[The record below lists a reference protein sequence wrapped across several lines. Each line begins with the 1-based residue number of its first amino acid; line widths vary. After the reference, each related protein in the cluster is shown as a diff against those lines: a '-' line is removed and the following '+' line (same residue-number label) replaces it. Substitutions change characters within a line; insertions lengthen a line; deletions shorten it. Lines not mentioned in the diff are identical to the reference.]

1 MRLGEPFMPLLAIL
15 LIAGGLFTLYS
26 AAPGDEFSRQVMFVG
41 AGAVLIGVLVWVGKR
56 RVLASAPYLYAGSIF
71 LLILTRFI
79 GTEVNGAKSWLYLH
93 PSLPGFQPSE
103 LSKLALLLMVANALH
118 ERPLR
123 AFRDYLRIAIIVL
136 PVFVLVLAESDLG
149 SSIVIAALT
158 VGMMLIRGI
167 PWKLLVAATVLI
179 AVVVPTVIYPNLQPY
194 QQLRIISFIN
204 PEADPQGSGYQV
216 IQSTIAIGS
225 GGLSGKGYQQG
236 TQSQLGFI
244 PFRQTDFIFAV
255 LAEETGFLGA
265 LGVLILYGLLFWRL
279 TVMAAE
285 AVQERD
291 QFIIMG
297 VNILIAF
304 QVLVNIAVTLGL
316 APVTGITLPLFSA
329 GGTSLVSTML
339 ALALAFIVH
348 RERFTEW

>member
-1 MRLGEPFMPLLAIL
+1 MPLISL
-15 LIAGGLFTLYS
+15 LLVGTGLLVLHS
-26 AAPGDEFSRQVMFVG
+26 AAPGNEFSRQVVFVG
-41 AGAVLIGVLVWVGKR
+41 AGAVLIAALVWAGKNR
-56 RVLASAPYLYAGSIF
+56 ILASAPYLYAGSIF
-71 LLILTRFI
+71 LLVLTRFF

-103 LSKLALLLMVANALH
+103 LSKIALLLMVANMLH
-118 ERPLR
+118 ERPLKSL
-123 AFRDYLRIAIIVL
+123 RDYARIALVVL
-136 PVFVLVLAESDLG
+136 PVFGLVLAESDLG

-158 VGMMLIRGI
+158 VGMMLVRGI
-167 PWKLLVAATVLI
+167 PWKLVAVAAVLVV
-179 AVVVPTVIYPNLQPY
+179 VVVPTVIYPNLQPY

-225 GGLSGKGYQQG
+225 GGLAGKGYMQG

-255 LAEETGFLGA
+255 LAEETGFIGA
-265 LGVLILYGLLFWRL
+265 LGVLVLFSLLFWRL
-279 TVMAAE
+279 TVMAQE
-285 AVQERD
+285 AVHERD
-291 QFIIMG
+291 QLVIMG

-304 QVLVNIAVTLGL
+304 QVVVNIAVTLGL

-329 GGTSLVSTML
+329 GGTSLVSTMV

>member
-1 MRLGEPFMPLLAIL
+1 MPLISL
-15 LIAGGLFTLYS
+15 LLVGTGLLVLYS
-26 AAPGDEFSRQVMFVG
+26 AAPGNEFSRQVMFVA
-41 AGAVLIGVLVWVGKR
+41 AGVVLIAMLVWVGKNR
-56 RVLASAPYLYAGSIF
+56 ILASAPYLYAGSIF
-71 LLILTRFI
+71 LLVLTRFI
-79 GTEVNGAKSWLYLH
+79 GTEVNGAKSWLYIH
-93 PSLPGFQPSE
+93 PSLPGIQPSE
-103 LSKLALLLMVANALH
+103 ISKIALLLMIANMLH
-118 ERPLR
+118 ERPLKSL
-123 AFRDYLRIAIIVL
+123 RDYARIALVVL
-136 PVFVLVLAESDLG
+136 PVFGLVLTESDLG

-158 VGMMLIRGI
+158 VGMMLVRGI
-167 PWKLLVAATVLI
+167 PWKLVVAAAVLI
-179 AVVVPTVIYPNLQPY
+179 VGLVPTVIYPNLQPY

-225 GGLSGKGYQQG
+225 GGLAGKGYMQG

-265 LGVLILYGLLFWRL
+265 LGVLVLFSLLFWRL
-279 TVMAAE
+279 TVMAQE
-285 AVQERD
+285 AVHERD
-291 QFIIMG
+291 QLVIMG

-304 QVLVNIAVTLGL
+304 QVVVNIAVTLGL

-329 GGTSLVSTML
+329 GGTSLVSTMV